1 MVSFLVIG
9 IMGPHTCMP
18 CMRTHAFLSGPYPQA
33 RQRALQSQAGWL
45 DEEPADDNTMD
56 IIEAQLPRP
65 CHNHKAI
72 FTRPVTRQILAGV
85 FGPGFLS
92 MDAQAPGVLNSCI
105 VSRGALGGTHM
116 GTINGLASYGFIFSR
131 GFICCFSY
139 GQETPC
145 TNKLLH
151 A

>member
-45 DEEPADDNTMD
+45 DEEPSDDITMD

-72 FTRPVTRQILAGV
+72 FTKPFTRQILAGV
-85 FGPGFLS
+85 FGIGFLS
-92 MDAQAPGVLNSCI
+92 MDAQAPLCTTKEVYSTPLLYPG
-105 VSRGALGGTHM
+105 GALGGGDTH
-116 GTINGLASYGFIFSR
+116 GYN
-131 GFICCFSY
+131 
-139 GQETPC
+139 
-145 TNKLLH
+145 
-151 A
+151 

>member
-1 MVSFLVIG
+1 MVSILVIG

-33 RQRALQSQAGWL
+33 RQRALQAQAGWL
-45 DEEPADDNTMD
+45 DNEPPDEPSQMD
-56 IIEAQLPRP
+56 IIEAQLLRP

-92 MDAQAPGVLNSCI
+92 MDAQAPLCTIKEVYSTPL
-105 VSRGALGGTHM
+105 LYPGGPWGGDTH
-116 GTINGLASYGFIFSR
+116 GYN
-131 GFICCFSY
+131 
-139 GQETPC
+139 
-145 TNKLLH
+145 
-151 A
+151 

>member
-33 RQRALQSQAGWL
+33 RQRALQAQAGWL
-45 DEEPADDNTMD
+45 DEEPSYALDIDSEPSQRALHQMD

-72 FTRPVTRQILAGV
+72 FTRPFTRQILAGV
-85 FGPGFLS
+85 FGLGFLS
-92 MDAQAPGVLNSCI
+92 MDAQAPLCTIKEVYSTPL
-105 VSRGALGGTHM
+105 LYPGGPWGDTH
-116 GTINGLASYGFIFSR
+116 GYN
-131 GFICCFSY
+131 
-139 GQETPC
+139 
-145 TNKLLH
+145 
-151 A
+151 